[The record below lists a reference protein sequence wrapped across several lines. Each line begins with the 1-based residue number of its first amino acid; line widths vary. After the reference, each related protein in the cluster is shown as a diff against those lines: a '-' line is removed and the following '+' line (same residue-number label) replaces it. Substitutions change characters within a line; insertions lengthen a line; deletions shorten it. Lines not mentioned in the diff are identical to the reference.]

1 MPVGELPDRRV
12 QVSLFAEPYTIC
24 HIPRRMDL
32 TTTDRNGNHP
42 LRPLPPINRTCQ
54 SLTQFGRR
62 GSSHAIMSIEY
73 AQRVET
79 TIHMACSDVS
89 VYQDQDRVVCFGSVD
104 PETGNYVGG
113 LQYVVDGDPADDT
126 HGPLGQGVYQALGFG
141 GTVKLR
147 RVT

>member
-1 MPVGELPDRRV
+1 MSLFDEPYDVCHIARRV
-12 QVSLFAEPYTIC
+12 
-24 HIPRRMDL
+24 DL

-42 LRPLPPINRTCQ
+42 LRPLPPVNRTCQ

-62 GSSHAIMSIEY
+62 GSSHSILSIEY

-89 VYQDQDRVVCFGSVD
+89 PYQDQDQVLCFGKV
-104 PETGNYVGG
+104 EEATGNYIGG
-113 LQYVVDGDPADDT
+113 IAYVVDGDAADDT
-126 HGPLGQGVYQALGFG
+126 HGPLGQEVYSALGFG